1 MKKLIVIADY
11 VNDTLALA
19 LPKKAMEKS
28 SRGFGV
34 VYLVDIGIPKTV
46 YDYLNINFISS
57 TPNTIHAAYLLSQI
71 VYTEERY
78 RDPQETVIFINVDP
92 RLQKQERIKEA
103 EGAIGLI
110 IKLASGIYIT
120 GPNTG
125 YVFSLIKDKIAA
137 VYSYDVLAK
146 GSQFR
151 SRDLY
156 SRVIAHLIDYLEDE
170 LELEQVNPNLI
181 NTFRGFHVGHIDNY
195 GNIKTT
201 ITKEDFKGKYEFHD
215 QVKIIIGK
223 TSQTATF
230 VDNLFGGEVGELV
243 VYPGSSGHRDN
254 PYLEI
259 SAWSHFG
266 NDETI
271 SKTGKDFFP
280 EARPADRITF

>member
-1 MKKLIVIADY
+1 MKKLIVISDY
-11 VNDTLALA
+11 TSGELACLEIQTA
-19 LPKKAMEKS
+19 IEGFLKKREN
-28 SRGFGV
+28 
-34 VYLVDIGIPKTV
+34 
-46 YDYLNINFISS
+46 LNINFLTS
-57 TPNTIHAAYLLSQI
+57 TSNTIHAAFLLSQI

-110 IKLASGIYIT
+110 VKLASGIYIT

-137 VYSYDVLAK
+137 VYSYDILSK

-170 LELEQVNPNLI
+170 LELEQVNPNMI
-181 NTFRGFHVGHIDNY
+181 NTFRDFHVGHIDNF
-195 GNIKTT
+195 GNLKTT
-201 ITKEDFKGKYEFHD
+201 ITREDLKGKYEYMD
-215 QVKIIIGK
+215 EVKITIGK
-223 TSQTATF
+223 ITHTAKY

-243 VYPGSSGHRDN
+243 IYPGSSGHRDN

-266 NDETI
+266 NDDTT
-271 SKTGKDFFP
+271 SKTGRNFFP
-280 EARPADRITF
+280 EAKPGDGIEI